1 MRTRQPLGRALVH
14 APGWNALPGELKSQV
29 IDELNVRVVVADDGS
44 GDLLVVD
51 TVVKANFRALGKR
64 FGNRTQVVAAA
75 VAAANAAELA
85 LAIAE
90 TGSVS
95 VEVDGEQVVLSAD
108 ELVVTETPTLGW
120 AVASDGGFICRPRPR
135 THGGTPAG
143 RHGPGGH
150 PLCSGKLARPVVWR
164 SVTASSSGGRR
175 QTTGWS
181 RLCANT
187 RRRLVPRSSRSP
199 SPRVDR
205 ARNITPHTDAELG
218 LTIWMRVAG
227 G

>member
-1 MRTRQPLGRALVH
+1 
-14 APGWNALPGELKSQV
+14 
-29 IDELNVRVVVADDGS
+29 VVADDGS

-95 VEVDGEQVVLSAD
+95 IPVDGEQVVLSAD

-120 AVASDGGFICRPRPR
+120 AVASDGGLSVALDLELTEELRR
-135 THGGTPAG
+135 AG
-143 RHGPGGH
+143 MAREAIRFAQETRKT
-150 PLCSGKLARPVVWR
+150 SGLEISDRIEFWWQA
-164 SVTASSSGGRR
+164 ADD
-175 QTTGWS
+175 
-181 RLCANT
+181 
-187 RRRLVPRSSRSP
+187 RLVAALREHEAAIGAEILAVTLTEGRP
-199 SPRVDR
+199 SAD
-205 ARNITPHTDAELG
+205 ITPHIDAELG